1 MTAAL
6 KLSEVSTVAIAS
18 VKVPK
23 HRQRALRDV
32 SPLRDSIAELGLLQP
47 IVLTPD
53 RVLVAGLHRLKACE
67 ALGWEEIPAVV
78 RQVEGLT
85 AELAEIDE
93 NLVRNDLTVLERSE
107 QLARRKEIY
116 EALHPDTKSGK
127 AQARGANKAQ
137 GRDVSE
143 TISPTFAT
151 DTARKTGQ
159 SARTVQHE
167 VQIARALPQEVR
179 DAIRGTEIADS
190 KTDLLALARLEP
202 ERQKAVAAKVAS
214 GEISAGDLLK
224 KAVHVSQN
232 TGQVEWY
239 TPPAYLDAAREVM
252 GSIDLDPATS
262 EIAQRA
268 VKASHYFTADD
279 DGLAHA
285 WVGNVWMN
293 PPYAAG
299 LVDKFAAKLCEHF
312 GGSVDQ
318 AVVLVNNA
326 TDTAWFQLLAKHAS
340 AICFPAGRIRFIDEE
355 GKPGGAP
362 LQGQAVLY
370 FGDRT
375 DAFVQRFASF
385 GFCARI

>member
-107 QLARRKEIY
+107 QLARRKQIY
-116 EALHPDTKSGK
+116 EALHPETKKPKG
-127 AQARGANKAQ
+127 
-137 GRDVSE
+137 GRPAKNSE
-143 TISPTFAT
+143 TISTFSK
-151 DTARKTGQ
+151 DTASKSGI
-159 SARTVQHE
+159 SERTVRHE
-167 VQIARALPQEVR
+167 VQIASSLSQEVR

-214 GEISAGDLLK
+214 GEIAAGDLLK

-268 VKASHYFTADD
+268 VKAEHFFTAED

>member
-6 KLSEVSTVAIAS
+6 KLSEVSSVAISS
-18 VKVPK
+18 VTVPK

-67 ALGWEEIPAVV
+67 ALGWNEIPAVV

-116 EALHPDTKSGK
+116 EALHPDAKKPKG
-127 AQARGANKAQ
+127 
-137 GRDVSE
+137 GRPAKNSE
-143 TISPTFAT
+143 TISTFSK
-151 DTARKTGQ
+151 DTATKSGI
-159 SARTVQHE
+159 SERTVRHE
-167 VQIARALPQEVR
+167 VQIATALPQEVR

-214 GEISAGDLLK
+214 GEITAGDLLK

-268 VKASHYFTADD
+268 VKASHYFTAED

-326 TDTAWFQLLAKHAS
+326 TDTGWFQLLAKHAS
-340 AICFPAGRIRFIDEE
+340 AVCFPAGRIRFIDEE
-355 GKPGGAP
+355 GNPGGAP

-370 FGDRT
+370 FGERT
-375 DAFVQRFASF
+375 DAFVSRFASF